1 MVGSGPVLVQ
11 GHLSEEG
18 PSLSSGKLAEAG
30 SQGPA
35 ASSAGS
41 SSSLCGCCQALK
53 WPWAPVLQF

>member
-18 PSLSSGKLAEAG
+18 PSLGFGKLAEAG

-41 SSSLCGCCQALK
+41 SSSLCAWCQDFE
-53 WPWAPVLQF
+53 WPWAPVW